1 MLGPDLFKVLF
12 AILFVLGCLFV
23 LSTLADD
30 MHMSMARFHDRL
42 DQKSAAIK
50 AYKKVVVDFTNNLEE
65 AKTALK
71 RLDPEFSRTSP
82 LMRQRSNRTG
92 SGRK

>member
-42 DQKSAAIK
+42 D
-50 AYKKVVVDFTNNLEE
+50 
-65 AKTALK
+65 
-71 RLDPEFSRTSP
+71 
-82 LMRQRSNRTG
+82 
-92 SGRK
+92 